1 MANYQL
7 FLLVLLCIFALP
19 VLTWRI
25 LGRKNW
31 APLVVIQILTGIL
44 LGPGILGHQFPDLYG
59 HVFASD
65 VIVALNGVALWAV
78 MMFVWIAGI
87 ELDLKQA
94 WEKRGET
101 GMVATLGLLVP
112 LAFGTIAGALLLQT
126 GGWQGP
132 NGHEW
137 QVMAGIGMACAVTAL
152 PILVLFMENLG
163 ILRTDLGQRIL
174 RYAALDDIAI
184 WGVLAVVL
192 LNWDVVL
199 RQLGFIL
206 VFIPAAIVVR
216 RVIEA
221 AHDQERWL
229 FSMIWLAM
237 CGFAADWAGLHYMVG
252 AFLSGIVLDAR
263 WFGTGKIDSFRN
275 TILITVMPVFFLST
289 GLRTSWEAGGFDVL
303 MAAALLLAAAVSGK
317 LVALA
322 VAGRILGWPK
332 GQASIVGWL
341 LQTKA
346 LIMIIFANILLDAGI
361 ISSAAFTALL
371 MMAVGST
378 MLTMPFVAPQLK
390 RLREKLRDESTA
402 DALPLPDDPIPTRL
416 PQESHRSRSP
426 LEK

>member
-7 FLLVLLCIFALP
+7 FLLVLLSIFAIP
-19 VLTWRI
+19 VLTWKI
-25 LGRKNW
+25 LGKKNW

-44 LGPGILGHQFPDLYG
+44 LGPGILGHQIPDLYMQ
-59 HVFASD
+59 VFASD

-94 WEKRGET
+94 WKKRGET
-101 GMVATLGLLVP
+101 GMVATLGLVVP

-132 NGHEW
+132 EGHRW
-137 QVMAGIGMACAVTAL
+137 QVMVGIGMACAVTAL
-152 PILVLFMENLG
+152 PILVLFMENLE

-184 WGVLAVVL
+184 WGVLALVL

-199 RQLGFIL
+199 RQLGFVL
-206 VFIPAAIVVR
+206 VFIPASILVR
-216 RVIEA
+216 RIIEA

-263 WFGTGKIDSFRN
+263 WFGTEKIDSFRN

-289 GLRTSWEAGGFDVL
+289 GLRTSWEAGGIDVL
-303 MAAALLLAAAVSGK
+303 MAAALLLVAAVCGK
-317 LVALA
+317 LVALT
-322 VAGRILGWPK
+322 VAGKILGWPK
-332 GQASIVGWL
+332 GQASIIGWL

-378 MLTMPFVAPQLK
+378 MLTMPVVTPQLK
-390 RLREKLRDESTA
+390 RFRENLHDENAA
-402 DALPLPDDPIPTRL
+402 DA
-416 PQESHRSRSP
+416 
-426 LEK
+426 